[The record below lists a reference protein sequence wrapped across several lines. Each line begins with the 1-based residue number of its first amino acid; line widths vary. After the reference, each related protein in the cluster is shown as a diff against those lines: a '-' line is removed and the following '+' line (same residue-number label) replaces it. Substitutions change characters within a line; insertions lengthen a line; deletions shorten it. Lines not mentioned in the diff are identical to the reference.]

1 MKKSNSW
8 AARIIAASVIVFIV
22 VFFLFFKGCS
32 GQGTNE
38 TVKKDT
44 LTTVTTTNVVNV
56 YEMSCCGDSTRRDT
70 TSVRGNRVLVDFDNG
85 YVEIFNEDSTST
97 ILPLAGRE

>member
-70 TSVRGNRVLVDFDNG
+70 TSVRGNRVLVDFKNG

>member
-1 MKKSNSW
+1 M
-8 AARIIAASVIVFIV
+8 RIIIACVIVFIV
-22 VFFLFFKGCS
+22 VFLLFFKGCQR
-32 GQGTNE
+32 QGTEN

-44 LTTVTTTNVVNV
+44 LTTVKTTNVVNV

-70 TSVRGNRVLVDFDNG
+70 TSVRGNRVLVDFKNG

>member
-22 VFFLFFKGCS
+22 VFLLFFKGCS

-44 LTTVTTTNVVNV
+44 LTTVKTTNVVNV

>member
-1 MKKSNSW
+1 MKKTNSW

-44 LTTVTTTNVVNV
+44 LTTVKTTNVVNV

>member
-1 MKKSNSW
+1 MKKTNSW
-8 AARIIAASVIVFIV
+8 AMRIIIACVIVFIV
-22 VFFLFFKGCS
+22 VFLLFFKGCQ
-32 GQGTNE
+32 GQGTEN

-44 LTTVTTTNVVNV
+44 LTTVKTTNVVNV

-85 YVEIFNEDSTST
+85 YVEFFNEDST
-97 ILPLAGRE
+97 

>member
-8 AARIIAASVIVFIV
+8 AMRIIIACVIVFIV
-22 VFFLFFKGCS
+22 VFLLFFKGCQ
-32 GQGTNE
+32 GQGTEN

-44 LTTVTTTNVVNV
+44 LTTFKTTNVVNV

-70 TSVRGNRVLVDFDNG
+70 TSVRGNRVLVDFKNG

>member
-1 MKKSNSW
+1 M
-8 AARIIAASVIVFIV
+8 RIIIACIVVFIV
-22 VFFLFFKGCS
+22 VFLLFFKGCQ
-32 GQGTNE
+32 GQGNE
-38 TVKKDT
+38 KIIKKDT
-44 LTTVTTTNVVNV
+44 LTTVKTTNVVNV
-56 YEMSCCGDSTRRDT
+56 YEMSCCGDPTRRDT

>member
-44 LTTVTTTNVVNV
+44 LTTVKTTNVVNV

>member
-1 MKKSNSW
+1 MSEKNKR
-8 AARIIAASVIVFIV
+8 AAWIVAVCAAVFIIVFL
-22 VFFLFFKGCS
+22 LFFKGCS

-56 YEMSCCGDSTRRDT
+56 YEMSCCGDTVRRDT
-70 TSVRGNRVLVDFDNG
+70 TSVRGNRVLVDFDKG

>member
-1 MKKSNSW
+1 MEKSNSW
-8 AARIIAASVIVFIV
+8 AARIIAACVIVFVV
-22 VFFLFFKGCS
+22 VFFLFFKGCQ
-32 GQGTNE
+32 GQGTEN

-44 LTTVTTTNVVNV
+44 LTTVKTTNVVNV

-70 TSVRGNRVLVDFDNG
+70 TSVRGNRVLVDFKNG